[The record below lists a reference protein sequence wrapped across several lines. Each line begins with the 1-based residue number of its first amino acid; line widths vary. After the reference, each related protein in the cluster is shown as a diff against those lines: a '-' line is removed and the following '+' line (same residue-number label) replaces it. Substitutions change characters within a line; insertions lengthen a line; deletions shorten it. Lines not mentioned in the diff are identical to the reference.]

1 MPATATHTLGREER
15 IKSRR
20 LIETLFNGGHSRSTT
35 AFPLRLVYVRIPRQ
49 EGLVPHAMMVSVS
62 KRRLHRAVDRNRQKR
77 QIRESYRLNKSELIE
92 FCEQNGLRVYI
103 AFVSLAEEPCS
114 SERIERSMVKLLR
127 KTIEKLG

>member
-1 MPATATHTLGREER
+1 MSFTLPKAER
-15 IKSRR
+15 INSK
-20 LIETLFNGGHSRSTT
+20 IIIDKLFSGGNT
-35 AFPLRLVYVRIPRQ
+35 AMSVFPLRAIFMTEPKEDGDAGASVQ
-49 EGLVPHAMMVSVS
+49 MMVSVS

-114 SERIERSMVKLLR
+114 RERIERSMVKLLR